1 MTPIL
6 IESPFAG
13 DIPRNALY
21 AARLCLYA
29 LEKGFAPFASHLLY
43 TQFLD
48 DSDPLQRDLGINAG
62 LAFRKVAGRAL
73 FGVDYGWS
81 PGMEQARALYDAEGV
96 PYETVRIGENLLT
109 RERDGGEV
117 CRLTRK
123 MQRLASE
130 RGL

>member
-1 MTPIL
+1 MV
-6 IESPFAG
+6 ECPFAG
-13 DIPRNALY
+13 DIPRNTLY

-48 DSDPLQRDLGINAG
+48 DSDPLQRELGINAG
-62 LAFRKVAGRAL
+62 LAFRKATGRAL

-81 PGMEQARALYDAEGV
+81 PGMERARALYDAEGV
-96 PYETVRIGENLLT
+96 PYETVRIGENWFQQGDDLAEVNLETHLLDT
-109 RERDGGEV
+109 
-117 CRLTRK
+117 K
-123 MQRLASE
+123 MRRLARQ